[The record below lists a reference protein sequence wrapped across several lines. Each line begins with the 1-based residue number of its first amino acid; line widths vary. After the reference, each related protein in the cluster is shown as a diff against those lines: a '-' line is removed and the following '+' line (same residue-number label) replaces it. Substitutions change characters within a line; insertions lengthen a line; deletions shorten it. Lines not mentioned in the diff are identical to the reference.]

1 MNKLIKILYGTG
13 FVIATILAIVLFSS
27 FTIEDSIMTIFY
39 KLIALT
45 ILVAGAMFTFI
56 QGFPNFFVDEDYT
69 EEYTEDDVAELL
81 EVYKESIDDLEDE
94 NYKLLDMLSSIPKML
109 NGETRQKVEAFI
121 NAELAKLYGFE
132 NEDKDK
138 DCGKG
143 DDWDIDGEK

>member
-13 FVIATILAIVLFSS
+13 FVIATILAIVVFSS
-27 FTIEDSIMTIFY
+27 FTIEDSIMTTLCKIIILIV
-39 KLIALT
+39 LIA
-45 ILVAGAMFTFI
+45 GAIFNFI

-81 EVYKESIDDLEDE
+81 EAYKERIDDLEDE

-109 NGETRQKVEAFI
+109 NGETRQKIEAFI

-132 NEDKDK
+132 DEDKDK

>member
-1 MNKLIKILYGTG
+1 MNKLIKVLYGTG
-13 FVIATILAIVLFSS
+13 TIVAAVSAIVVFSS

-45 ILVAGAMFTFI
+45 ILVAGAMFGLI

-81 EVYKESIDDLEDE
+81 EAYKERIDDLEDE

-109 NGETRQKVEAFI
+109 NGETRQKIEAFVTS
-121 NAELAKLYGFE
+121 ELLILYGFE
-132 NEDKDK
+132 DEDKD
-138 DCGKG
+138 KG

>member
-13 FVIATILAIVLFSS
+13 FVISTILAIVVFSS

-69 EEYTEDDVAELL
+69 EEHTEDDVAELL
-81 EVYKESIDDLEDE
+81 EAYKERIDDLEDE

-109 NGETRQKVEAFI
+109 NGETRQKIEAFVTS
-121 NAELAKLYGFE
+121 ELLILYGFGGKKDDK
-132 NEDKDK
+132 ED
-138 DCGKG
+138 GKG
-143 DDWDIDGEK
+143 DNSEK

>member
-13 FVIATILAIVLFSS
+13 FVISTILAIVVFSS

-56 QGFPNFFVDEDYT
+56 QGFSNFFVDEDYT

-81 EVYKESIDDLEDE
+81 EAYKEKIDDLEDE

-109 NGETRQKVEAFI
+109 NGETRQKIEAFVTS
-121 NAELAKLYGFE
+121 ELLILYSFGG
-132 NEDKDK
+132 NKDDKED
-138 DCGKG
+138 GKRG
-143 DDWDIDGEK
+143 